1 MTTSL
6 DKDPYPYVLDHKPRF
21 FLGWFLYRLFRRVHI
36 EENMKDALKRMGKQ
50 GTVVYAIKYRGQ
62 LDYLLYHYN
71 FRRRRLPYPK
81 IAFGLNISFLLPF
94 TKFLKVQFHYLSS
107 LVRHGHFPNPYAS
120 GFYKKAIEDG
130 TTSLVFLVDP
140 KGFFKRFVHGEK
152 GTLEFLLETQKAME
166 RPIFVVPQLV
176 LYKRTPEKDYTT
188 LSSALF
194 GFKDHPGVIRKIAL
208 FFRHNRRA
216 FIDFGEPVDL
226 QDYLRH
232 QPAGRPLR
240 EMASELRRTLVDG
253 IDSQKRIVL
262 GPIMKSMQQ
271 YRELVLMD
279 PKVRETIDNQAS
291 KDKKKRRQ
299 TRKKAGEYFDE
310 IAADYNVTYIQIIYI
325 ALTWFWNK
333 IFQGIEV
340 DRESLAKVR
349 EWARRGTLVYVPSH
363 KSHIDYLILNYIL
376 FDANMHTPRIAAG
389 KNLAFWPMGHIFRK
403 SGAFF
408 IRRSFRRARLYLEV
422 FNRYIKALLQEGYP
436 IEFFIEGGRSRNGK
450 LVRPKTG
457 FLSILLQAYREGFC
471 DDLVFVPA
479 SIGYDRIMEEKAYL
493 KELGGGEKEKENI
506 TQVIRARRF
515 LKKRYGKIYVHF
527 SEPFSLKEYLADKD
541 PDADDAHKELA
552 FHLVRAINEV
562 TPVTPLSLVA
572 AAILANHRKGF
583 YLSELEGTVGILLH
597 FLKRQAARIAGTLA
611 DAPKAVQETISLL
624 ITWKIVEVMEDA
636 PGAEDTFYFVDDE
649 KKLELEY
656 YKNNIIHF
664 FIPHAFVAVS
674 LLTGTEEVKE
684 TEAVTDDY
692 GFMIWLFN
700 KEFVFEEKEEPW
712 DSVSGIMECF
722 KDAAYVVDSGDGR
735 GYRVTKLG
743 LDKLPIW
750 AALAKTYLE
759 SYWVAS
765 RSLNQQY
772 QKAGKR
778 EEAIKHMNDLAKR
791 YHKQGI
797 IEHIGALSQLNFK
810 NAAGFFQ
817 EKVLKAKYNSGQ
829 SSPDL
834 EKLLQVSQRLYALSH
849 YRS

>member
-6 DKDPYPYVLDHKPRF
+6 DKNPYPYVLDHKPRF

-36 EENMKDALKRMGKQ
+36 DENMTGALKGMHKQ

-81 IAFGLNISFLLPF
+81 IAFGLNISLLLPF
-94 TKFLKVQFHYLSS
+94 SKFLRVFFHYLSS
-107 LVRHGHFPNPYAS
+107 LLRKGHFPNPYTS
-120 GFYKKAIEDG
+120 GFYKKAIQEG

-140 KGFFKRFVHGEK
+140 KGFLKRFVHGEK
-152 GTLEFLLETQKAME
+152 GNLEFLLETQKEME

-176 LYKRTPEKDYTT
+176 LYKRTPEKSYTT

-216 FIDFGEPVDL
+216 VIDFGEPLNL
-226 QDYLRH
+226 QEYLEH
-232 QPAGRPLR
+232 QPTERP
-240 EMASELRRTLVDG
+240 MPDTASEVRRMLVDR

-262 GPIMKSMQQ
+262 GPIMKSRQQ

-279 PKVRETIDNQAS
+279 PKVREAIDKQAS
-291 KDKKKRRQ
+291 KDKKKRRH

-310 IAADYNVTYIQIIYI
+310 IAADYNVSYVQSFYI

-333 IFQGIEV
+333 IFKGIEV

-376 FDANMHTPRIAAG
+376 FGANMHTPRIAAG
-389 KNLAFWPMGHIFRK
+389 TNLAFWPMGYIFRK

-408 IRRSFRRARLYLEV
+408 IRRTFRRARLYMEV
-422 FNRYIKALLQEGYP
+422 FNRYIKALLQEGSP

-457 FLSILLQAYREGFC
+457 FLAILLQAYREGFC
-471 DDLVFVPA
+471 DDLIFVPA
-479 SIGYDRIMEEKAYL
+479 SIGYDRILEEKSYL
-493 KELGGGEKEKENI
+493 KELGGGEKKQENI
-506 TQVIRARRF
+506 TQIIKARRF

-527 SEPFSLKEYLADKD
+527 SEPFSLREYLTGRD
-541 PDADDAHKELA
+541 PAAANAHKELA
-552 FHLVRAINEV
+552 FHLVRAINAV
-562 TPVTPLSLVA
+562 SPVSPLSLVA
-572 AAILANHRKGF
+572 TAILANHRKGF
-583 YLSELEGTVGILLH
+583 YLSELDTTVNTLLG
-597 FLKRQAARIAGTLA
+597 FLKRQEAPIAGTLE
-611 DAPKAVQETISLL
+611 DASKAVQETISLL
-624 ITWKIVEVMEDA
+624 IAWKIVGVMEDA
-636 PGAEDTFYFVDDE
+636 PSAEDTFCFVDDE

-664 FIPHAFVAVS
+664 FIPHALVAVS
-674 LLTGTEEVKE
+674 LLTGTEEIKE
-684 TEAVTDDY
+684 MEQIADDY
-692 GFMIWLFN
+692 GFLKWVFK
-700 KEFVFEEKEEPW
+700 KEFVFEENEDPRE
-712 DSVSGIMECF
+712 SVSAILECL
-722 KDAAYVVDSGDGR
+722 KDSSYVVDSGGGR
-735 GYRVTKLG
+735 GYQVTKLG

-765 RSLNQQY
+765 RALIQQY
-772 QKAGKR
+772 KKGDKGEDVLKNMNYLGKR
-778 EEAIKHMNDLAKR
+778 
-791 YHKQGI
+791 YQKQGT

-810 NAAGFFQ
+810 NAAAFFQ
-817 EKVLKAKYNSGQ
+817 EKVIKAKTDNEQ
-829 SSPDL
+829 PSPVH
-834 EKLLQVSQRLYALSH
+834 EKLSQVSQRLYKLSN